1 MNEVEL
7 LMKIVEEYKQDLGN
21 AMIALN
27 TAKNY
32 IANIKNGNMKNLG
45 EVVESATS
53 EEAKEEILKW
63 ANAFDEASQSVYH
76 R

>member
-32 IANIKNGNMKNLG
+32 IANIKNGNMKNATLG
-45 EVVESATS
+45 SHYILSLPTTATMCLDSIEHIESKIKH
-53 EEAKEEILKW
+53 KE
-63 ANAFDEASQSVYH
+63 
-76 R
+76 